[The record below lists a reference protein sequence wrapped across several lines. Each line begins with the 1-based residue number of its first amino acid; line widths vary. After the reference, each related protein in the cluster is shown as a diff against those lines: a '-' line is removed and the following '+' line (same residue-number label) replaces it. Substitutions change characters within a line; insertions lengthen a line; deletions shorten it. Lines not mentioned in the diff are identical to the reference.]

1 MSLFEIADRRATD
14 DRLPDDVPDFPLYRR
29 GPDTPAVPSS
39 AVKTYDNPADDPD
52 VIRAWGGQRVQC
64 VALSATAVVILALL
78 VPINESFIPDI
89 LKTADDLWFDKL
101 VHMSLFAVLTGLYCC
116 VFLPFCRTAVRTFEY
131 LTRWRFF
138 LIVASVTVLAV
149 GTEFLQPLFG
159 RTFDYLDM
167 AVDVLAIIPG
177 FGVFIVLN
185 DVRQKLVSRRT
196 N

>member
-1 MSLFEIADRRATD
+1 MSLFEIADRSAADEGHREG
-14 DRLPDDVPDFPLYRR
+14 VPDFPLYRQTTAPTA
-29 GPDTPAVPSS
+29 GGLSS
-39 AVKTYDNPADDPD
+39 PKTYENPADDPD

-78 VPINESFIPDI
+78 VPINESFVPDI
-89 LKTADDLWFDKL
+89 LKAADDLWFDKL
-101 VHMSLFAVLTGLYCC
+101 IHMSLFAVLTGLYCC

-138 LIVASVTVLAV
+138 LIVGSITVLAV
-149 GTEFLQPLFG
+149 VTEFLQPLFG

-185 DVRQKLVSRRT
+185 DIRQKLVSRRT

>member
-1 MSLFEIADRRATD
+1 MSLFEIADRRS
-14 DRLPDDVPDFPLYRR
+14 PDERPPDCVPDFPLYRQSTSPTAS
-29 GPDTPAVPSS
+29 GPS
-39 AVKTYDNPADDPD
+39 AQKTCDNPADDPD

-78 VPINESFIPDI
+78 VPINESFIPEI

-138 LIVASVTVLAV
+138 LIVASITLLAV
-149 GTEFLQPLFG
+149 VTEFLQPLFG

-167 AVDVLAIIPG
+167 AVDILAIIPG
-177 FGVFIVLN
+177 FGVFIVFN